1 MPKIEKKIIRNKP
14 TKKKINKNDD
24 LRTIFSLSQGKA
36 VILQCR
42 KSTHN
47 KWGTVERVFTKL
59 YTHFNIRNT

>member
-1 MPKIEKKIIRNKP
+1 M
-14 TKKKINKNDD
+14 
-24 LRTIFSLSQGKA
+24 TIYAQFFSLSQGKA
-36 VILQCR
+36 VILQYR